1 MKPFCFADGKI
12 IPTQDARLHPADLAV
27 IRGYGIFDFFRTQAY
42 QPVFLEDYLDRFIG
56 SAAKTYLPLAYS
68 REELRA
74 IIAELIQKNDM
85 EQGGIRMVLTGGVS
99 EDHFSPATG
108 KLFMFGEEL
117 SFPSE
122 EKYQN
127 GVKLISLEHVR
138 AIADI
143 KTTNYTLPVWHSV
156 QWNAQGAEDVIYHWD
171 GQVSESSRSNFFIVK
186 DGIISTPDRHILMG
200 ITRKHLLAIAG
211 NVQVRPISLAE
222 VWEADEAFISA
233 TTKIILPV
241 TQIDDRKVG
250 SGKVGKV
257 SLDILG
263 KFQGKVQDYL
273 KANKG

>member
-1 MKPFCFADGKI
+1 
-12 IPTQDARLHPADLAV
+12 
-27 IRGYGIFDFFRTQAY
+27 
-42 QPVFLEDYLDRFIG
+42 
-56 SAAKTYLPLAYS
+56 
-68 REELRA
+68 
-74 IIAELIQKNDM
+74 M